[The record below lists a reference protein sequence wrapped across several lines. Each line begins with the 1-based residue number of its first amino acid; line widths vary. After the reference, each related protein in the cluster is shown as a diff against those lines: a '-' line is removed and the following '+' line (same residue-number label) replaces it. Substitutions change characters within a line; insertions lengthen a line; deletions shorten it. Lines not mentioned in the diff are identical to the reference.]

1 MGTTIPSNLYN
12 LMKRDAKKRSGI
24 VSPHDVRSRRSSVAV
39 RRDDDDDGGIGLV
52 VGADGVG
59 VGIGLG
65 GGLGM
70 SFGGDIGIML

>member
-12 LMKRDAKKRSGI
+12 LMKRDANKRSGI
-24 VSPHDVRSRRSSVAV
+24 ASQHVVRSRISSVGA

-59 VGIGLG
+59 V
-65 GGLGM
+65 
-70 SFGGDIGIML
+70 